1 MDRLAPLRAFI
12 RVAEMRSFTQAAA
25 SLTMPK
31 ASVSAQIQQL
41 ENEVGTQL
49 LHRTTRSVRLT
60 EDGMA
65 FYERSKDLLADAD
78 DLKTLFKSEASQVS
92 GRVRVDMATRMARLY
107 IIPKLPEFFAAYP
120 NVHLEI
126 GASDRRV
133 DLVHEGYDCVIR
145 GGTLSDSNLIARQ
158 IGEVPVVS
166 AASPAYLKQH
176 GTPRSVKDLE
186 HHHQVQYVSS
196 FGERVDGFEYL
207 EGKALRSVKMK
218 SRITVN
224 NAESYAAAAEAGL
237 GIIQSPLPSLRKSL
251 QGGAL
256 VQILPKLKLEPLAIY
271 VLYPHRRNLPRRVRL
286 FSEWIEQT
294 LKEIYR

>member
-1 MDRLAPLRAFI
+1 MDRLAPLRAFM
-12 RVAEMRSFTQAAA
+12 RVAEMRSFTKAAA
-25 SLTMPK
+25 SLSLPK

-60 EDGMA
+60 QDGMA

-78 DLKTLFKSEASQVS
+78 ELATLFKLEATQVS

-120 NVHLEI
+120 NVQLEV

-145 GGTLSDSNLIARQ
+145 GGTLSDSSLIARQ

-166 AASPAYLKQH
+166 AASPSYLKQH
-176 GTPRSVKDLE
+176 GAPRSVKDLGD
-186 HHHQVQYVSS
+186 HYQVQYVSA
-196 FGERVDGFEYL
+196 FGERADGFEYF
-207 EGKALRSVKMK
+207 EGTTLRSVKMK
-218 SRITVN
+218 SWITVN

-237 GIIQSPLPSLRKSL
+237 GIIQSPLPSLRSSLKS
-251 QGGAL
+251 GAL
-256 VQILPKLKLEPLAIY
+256 VQVLPKLKLEPLSIY
-271 VLYPHRRNLPRRVRL
+271 ILYPHRRNLPRRVRL
-286 FSEWIEQT
+286 FSEWIERT
-294 LKEIYR
+294 LKASYR